1 MPENNL
7 PPEHENWAHAVLKTM
22 KVRFELPDDDD
33 QVPNSENGQG
43 GETVSVSQ
51 AEQPPQDKAEE
62 QQAVLDLAERKRI
75 HQKELSKVSRNL
87 RSLAKAVH
95 IAGKRTDIFIEDVTQ
110 RVFEDAKQ
118 LAEANVK
125 QANDIMNKPD
135 KKGFVDLGKLQA
147 FMDRGEEYL
156 RVMQS
161 NFKEGQDITLD
172 SMRGIA
178 AEAKKK
184 LDDVHKQRASIETW
198 NIDLSRFDGAYEQA
212 AENIRD
218 LNTALNSNSISVA
231 KQSLQ
236 AASINL
242 AVLKDL
248 LKKTQKHAANAKKDI
263 ENRVQSTE
271 TAAADLG
278 TRKSEIEH
286 NPKDL
291 EEFEKLHEAVVTNC
305 KQATSL
311 VATGNGI
318 EAEKAAES
326 AENGFIEMQQVM
338 LQSIASSEGTPE
350 EDDDDENE
358 VKLLAGDAIELT
370 KKADELASQEGLVS
384 EYNGLLPVFRK
395 ADKSARSAIAEAQ
408 SDLLKGEVLSA
419 EDKLEKVK
427 LDLTEMHEIAVEA
440 QSALEI
446 AQDQIA
452 LLQKQADILL
462 SRRSEFVKFAEV
474 EERKVIYLK
483 RFDTIAGEVE
493 FNLNRAETA
502 VKNENLSEANQVT
515 ANAQAS
521 ITNLQ
526 NHVDKLQYFQGIR
539 TAATQEENTELF
551 MQTLDRLR
559 ENIAEFNDRSDV
571 FKDKEEEAIFDNLY
585 DRAVEYSDQAEN
597 LFKRKKYAD
606 ADDAIDNT
614 QIALSGLEIALERG
628 AKTAAKVAGLKIEVQ
643 EAWGRIQ
650 AYENVAN
657 GIVNDELRGEFLSF
671 RMIAQGYAKEA
682 FDYISQGRITDARG
696 ALADLKQSMV
706 NLDAFVA
713 NPPKPKQPESY
724 QAGTETSEVEEEAL
738 TVEQLAEKEEQEEI
752 ALFVRELKQ
761 LRVEVEQLKNAVKEG
776 NKVWERFCEGDYL
789 QRFQNS
795 FQLANASID
804 EAMDWLTGADQM
816 MTPGPRMKVNQD
828 LFITSIREPITEA
841 KKAYRDMENAFDVS
855 KQIVMSQLNGISE
868 GAKYYLAAFEDIYK
882 VRENLG
888 GWAIDLS
895 ALDDAY
901 LTAMD
906 NIAELKISVEQQDVA
921 ASRDALD
928 LAETHRQSMRQASE
942 AAEKA
947 ALDEELKV
955 FTSFSDLLTDYI
967 KLSELV
973 DTVAKFPEIL
983 KVFENADATARAG
996 LDKAH
1001 ELAKSGEGKAAVLQF
1016 SEIEKAMDVM
1026 LDALGDAGVAAVR
1039 AELDAQAQYDADI
1052 TAFRIKKDNIY
1063 SDVSK
1068 LQDIVIASYDE
1079 WWPSCRDTYFEG
1091 TFIEEFDKAR
1101 LNLTAATDLNNSQ
1114 EDGDRKAI
1122 IAGMESGLQEAL
1134 DAFNA
1139 MDNFRKLSENFTE
1152 SQMRGLS
1159 QRAEGFEKIID
1170 NVNVSLDQ
1178 YADWGL
1184 DFTDFETNYNKA
1196 KGLVEQ
1202 LREAIQRKNYLDGL
1216 DLNHQ
1221 LTDAV
1226 KVVEAE
1232 KQRYASLFEEAKA
1245 SFIEGFE
1252 VYRQRIADVVKRRP
1266 ELEKI
1271 KHLTTAF
1278 DDAERSALQAID
1290 RGIALI
1296 KKGDRFGPDKESEY
1310 ILSQEDR
1317 MFELLQEAVPLA
1329 KDPEKLAATIKE
1341 SQQKLAEFEALK
1353 KDIQDGMD
1361 REVFEAMQVRGA
1373 EHAAEAQ
1380 KLMEQE
1386 NFEKAEFELFA
1397 LRVVNEAL
1405 QSRHDSGVAIADK
1418 IPELEQEVEDVTTDL
1433 DDLNKLSSTIQNA
1446 DDAVNYGNYHSIGI
1460 RTAFEAKDFLLKGE
1474 IRRAQAALNTLQ
1486 YYLDKMEEILDKQG
1500 TKGPKRR
1507 SGSVQSK
1514 SEDQPEETLKPSE
1527 ELELEREDSFG
1538 PADDE
1543 EQKANLQ
1550 DAIASTDQ
1558 LLETAKANVK
1568 DLLDASEAEY
1578 YGMILQ
1584 KAEEHAAAA
1593 KDHLANARFDDGD
1606 ESIEY
1611 LKVALDT
1618 LHDAHRVGLA
1628 TSQLAPGYEKEIDEI
1643 GQKLILLNLKRNT
1656 ISEAKA
1662 QAEFDKV
1669 RDEAS
1674 ASVYQVARLLND
1686 KNIRK
1691 VKYEMDT
1698 LREKVG
1704 NLEKILNSHTSRR
1717 AKLKNLLKRKK

>member
-1 MPENNL
+1 MPEKNL
-7 PPEHENWAHAVLKTM
+7 PPEHENWAQAVLKTM
-22 KVRFELPDDDD
+22 KVKFDLPDEDD
-33 QVPNSENGQG
+33 QVSNSENGQG
-43 GETVSVSQ
+43 GETLSVSQ

-62 QQAVLDLAERKRI
+62 QQVILDLAECKRI
-75 HQKELSKVSRNL
+75 HQKELSKLSRNL
-87 RSLAKAVH
+87 RSLSKAVH
-95 IAGKRTDIFIEDVTQ
+95 IAGKRTDVFIEGVTQ

-135 KKGFVDLGKLQA
+135 KKGFVDLVKLQA

-156 RVMQS
+156 HVMQS

-172 SMRGIA
+172 SMKGIA

-184 LDDVHKQRASIETW
+184 LDDVLKQRASIKTW

-218 LNTALNSNSISVA
+218 LNTALNSNSVSVA
-231 KQSLQ
+231 KQNLQ

-263 ENRVQSTE
+263 ETRVQSTE
-271 TAAADLG
+271 TAVADLS
-278 TRKSEIEH
+278 TRNSEIEH

-291 EEFEKLHEAVVTNC
+291 EEFEKRHEAVVASC

-311 VATGNGI
+311 VAAGKGL
-318 EAEKAAES
+318 EAEKAVES

-338 LQSIASSEGTPE
+338 LQSIASFDGTPE
-350 EDDDDENE
+350 GDDDDESE

-370 KKADELASQEGLVS
+370 KKADELASQEGVVS

-395 ADKSARSAIAEAQ
+395 ADKSARSAIADAQ

-452 LLQKQADILL
+452 LLQKQAAPLF

-474 EERKVIYLK
+474 NERKVIFLK
-483 RFDTIAGEVE
+483 RFDNIAGEVE
-493 FNLNRAETA
+493 FNLDRAETA

-515 ANAQAS
+515 ANAQTS
-521 ITNLQ
+521 IANLQ
-526 NHVDKLQYFQGIR
+526 NHVDKLQNFQGIR

-559 ENIAEFNDRSDV
+559 ENIAEYNDRSDV

-585 DRAVEYSDQAEN
+585 DRAVEYSDQAEI
-597 LFKRKKYAD
+597 LFKRKKYED
-606 ADDAIDNT
+606 ADDTIDNT

-628 AKTAAKVAGLKIEVQ
+628 AKTAAKVEGLKLEVQ

-650 AYENVAN
+650 VYENVAN

-671 RMIAQGYAKEA
+671 RMIAQGYARET
-682 FDYISQGRITDARG
+682 FDYISQSRITDARG
-696 ALADLKQSMV
+696 ALADLKQAMV

-724 QAGTETSEVEEEAL
+724 QAGTETPEPEEEAL

-752 ALFVRELKQ
+752 AIFVSELKQ
-761 LRVEVEQLKNAVKEG
+761 IRVEVEQLKNAVKEG

-795 FQLANASID
+795 FQLASASID
-804 EAMDWLTGADQM
+804 EAMDWLTGADQL
-816 MTPGPRMKVNQD
+816 MTPGPRMNVNQD
-828 LFITSIREPITEA
+828 LFIASIREPISEA

-855 KQIVMSQLNGISE
+855 KQIVTSQLNGITE
-868 GAKYYLAAFEDIYK
+868 GAKYYIAAFDTIYK
-882 VRENLG
+882 SREDYA
-888 GWAIDLS
+888 GWEIDLS
-895 ALDDAY
+895 AFDNAY

-906 NIAELKISVEQQDVA
+906 NIAELKIAIGNQSVVSAQ
-921 ASRDALD
+921 DALN
-928 LAETHRQSMRQASE
+928 LAEKHRQGLLQTST
-942 AAEKA
+942 AAESA
-947 ALDEELKV
+947 ALEAEHKV
-955 FTSFSDLLTDYI
+955 VMTLTDMMTDYI
-967 KLSELV
+967 KLSKLQ
-973 DTVAKFPEIL
+973 DTIASFPEIL
-983 KVFENADATARAG
+983 KVFESADSTAKAG
-996 LDKAH
+996 LDRAL
-1001 ELAKSGEGKAAVLQF
+1001 ELINAGEGKTAAQQF
-1016 SEIEKAMDVM
+1016 PVVEKAMDAMVQ
-1026 LDALGDAGVAAVR
+1026 AIGDGGVATVR
-1039 AELDAQAQYDADI
+1039 AELDAQAQYEADI

-1091 TFIEEFDKAR
+1091 TFIEAFDKAR

-1134 DAFNA
+1134 NAFNT

-1184 DFTDFETNYNKA
+1184 DFTEFETNYNEA
-1196 KGLVEQ
+1196 KGLIEQ
-1202 LREAIQRKNYLDGL
+1202 LRAVIQRKDYLNGL

-1221 LTDAV
+1221 LADAV

-1232 KQRYASLFEEAKA
+1232 RQRYASLFEEAKA
-1245 SFIEGFE
+1245 SFIEGFD

-1271 KHLTTAF
+1271 KHLAAAF

-1296 KKGDRFGPDKESEY
+1296 KKGDRFGPDKESKY
-1310 ILSQEDR
+1310 IISQENR
-1317 MFELLQEAVPLA
+1317 MLELLQEAVPLA
-1329 KDPEKLAATIKE
+1329 NDPEKLGTLIKE
-1341 SQQKLAEFEALK
+1341 SQEKLVEFEAMK
-1353 KDIQDGMD
+1353 EDIKDGMD
-1361 REVFEAMQVRGA
+1361 REVFAAMQARGA

-1433 DDLNKLSSTIQNA
+1433 ADLNKLSSTIQND
-1446 DDAVNYGNYHSIGI
+1446 DDATNYGKYHSIGI

-1486 YYLDKMEEILDKQG
+1486 YYLDKMEELLDKQG

-1514 SEDQPEETLKPSE
+1514 SEDQPEETLKPSV
-1527 ELELEREDSFG
+1527 ELELEREDSFS

-1550 DAIASTDQ
+1550 DAIAATDQ
-1558 LLETAKANVK
+1558 LLETAKENVR

-1593 KDHLANARFDDGD
+1593 KDHLANAKLDDGD

-1669 RDEAS
+1669 RNEAS

-1698 LREKVG
+1698 LRQKVG

>member
-22 KVRFELPDDDD
+22 KVRFELPDDD

-95 IAGKRTDIFIEDVTQ
+95 IAGKRTDVFIEDVTQ

-263 ENRVQSTE
+263 EYRVQSTE
-271 TAAADLG
+271 TAAADLS

-286 NPKDL
+286 NSKDL
-291 EEFEKLHEAVVTNC
+291 VEFEKLHEAVVTNC
-305 KQATSL
+305 KQASSL
-311 VATGNGI
+311 VAAGNGI

-338 LQSIASSEGTPE
+338 LQSIASSEGTSE

-370 KKADELASQEGLVS
+370 KKVDELVFQEGLVS

-515 ANAQAS
+515 ANAQTS

-597 LFKRKKYAD
+597 LFKRKKYED

-628 AKTAAKVAGLKIEVQ
+628 AKTAAKVAGLKLEVQ

-671 RMIAQGYAKEA
+671 RMIAQGCAKEA
-682 FDYISQGRITDARG
+682 FDYISQSRITDARG
-696 ALADLKQSMV
+696 ALADLKQAMV

-724 QAGTETSEVEEEAL
+724 QAGTETSEVEEETL

-776 NKVWERFCEGDYL
+776 NKVWGRFCEGDYL

-855 KQIVMSQLNGISE
+855 KQIVTSQLNGISE

-906 NIAELKISVEQQDVA
+906 NIAELKISVEKQDVA

-942 AAEKA
+942 AAQSA
-947 ALDEELKV
+947 ALEAEHKV
-955 FTSFSDLLTDYI
+955 VMTLTDMLIDYI
-967 KLSELV
+967 KMSELV

-983 KVFENADATARAG
+983 KVFENADATAKAG
-996 LDKAH
+996 LDKAL
-1001 ELAKSGEGKAAVLQF
+1001 ELVNSGEGKTAVLQF
-1016 SEIEKAMDVM
+1016 SDVEKAMDIMV
-1026 LDALGDAGVAAVR
+1026 DALGDAGVAAVR
-1039 AELDAQAQYDADI
+1039 AELDAQAPRDADTTVFGI
-1052 TAFRIKKDNIY
+1052 QKEEILAEVETLSDIIEASY
-1063 SDVSK
+1063 SDWI
-1068 LQDIVIASYDE
+1068 DY
-1079 WWPSCRDTYFEG
+1079 CRGDREAQFNDYFESAKQKLE
-1091 TFIEEFDKAR
+1091 TVVALSKPP
-1101 LNLTAATDLNNSQ
+1101 
-1114 EDGDRKAI
+1114 EDGDVNGIMAKMRYELA
-1122 IAGMESGLQEAL
+1122 EAQS
-1134 DAFNA
+1134 FYNA
-1139 MDNFRKLSENFTE
+1139 MDRIHNVSESIATFKLRDMN
-1152 SQMRGLS
+1152 
-1159 QRAEGFEKIID
+1159 QRAEYFQNKIDKISEGL
-1170 NVNVSLDQ
+1170 NQ
-1178 YADWGL
+1178 YVDW
-1184 DFTDFETNYNKA
+1184 E
-1196 KGLVEQ
+1196 
-1202 LREAIQRKNYLDGL
+1202 L
-1216 DLNHQ
+1216 DLSEFDVKYNEAKDLIEKLRGAVQKKDYINGVDIVHEAQ
-1221 LTDAV
+1221 AAVDAIDG
-1226 KVVEAE
+1226 EE
-1232 KQRYASLFEEAKA
+1232 QRYADLFVKAKA
-1245 SFIEGFE
+1245 SFIEGFG
-1252 VYRQRIADVVKRRP
+1252 VYRERIAELVKRRP

-1271 KHLTTAF
+1271 KHLAAAF

-1290 RGIALI
+1290 RSIALI
-1296 KKGDRFGPDKESEY
+1296 RKGDRFGPDKESEY

-1317 MFELLQEAVPLA
+1317 MLELLQEAVPLA
-1329 KDPEKLAATIKE
+1329 KNPEKLGATIKE

-1361 REVFEAMQVRGA
+1361 REIFEAMQVRGA

-1380 KLMEQE
+1380 KLMDQE

-1433 DDLNKLSSTIQNA
+1433 ADLNKLSNTIQNA
-1446 DDAVNYGNYHSIGI
+1446 DDAVNYGKYHSIGI

-1486 YYLDKMEEILDKQG
+1486 YYLDKMEELLDKQG

-1593 KDHLANARFDDGD
+1593 KDHLANARLDDGD

-1611 LKVALDT
+1611 LKFALDT

-1662 QAEFDKV
+1662 QTEFDKV
-1669 RDEAS
+1669 RNEAS

-1691 VKYEMDT
+1691 VKYEMGT

>member
-22 KVRFELPDDDD
+22 KVRFDLPDDD

-87 RSLAKAVH
+87 KSLAKAVH
-95 IAGKRTDIFIEDVTQ
+95 IAGKRTDVFIEDVTQ

-271 TAAADLG
+271 TAAADLS

-291 EEFEKLHEAVVTNC
+291 VEFEKLHEAVVTNC

-311 VATGNGI
+311 VAAGNGI

-474 EERKVIYLK
+474 DERKVIYLK

-515 ANAQAS
+515 ANAQTS

-597 LFKRKKYAD
+597 LFKRKKYED

-882 VRENLG
+882 LRDDLG

-906 NIAELKISVEQQDVA
+906 NIAELKISVEKQDVA
-921 ASRDALD
+921 ASREALD

-955 FTSFSDLLTDYI
+955 ITSFSDLLTDYI

-1016 SEIEKAMDVM
+1016 SDIAKAMDVM
-1026 LDALGDAGVAAVR
+1026 VDALGDAGVAAVR
-1039 AELDAQAQYDADI
+1039 AELDAQAQRDADI
-1052 TAFRIKKDNIY
+1052 TVFGIQKEEILAEVETLSDIIEASY
-1063 SDVSK
+1063 SDWIDFCRGDFEASFNDYFESAKQK
-1068 LQDIVIASYDE
+1068 LENVIALSN
-1079 WWPSCRDTYFEG
+1079 PPEG
-1091 TFIEEFDKAR
+1091 
-1101 LNLTAATDLNNSQ
+1101 
-1114 EDGDRKAI
+1114 GDVNGI
-1122 IAGMESGLQEAL
+1122 IAKMKHELAEAQS
-1134 DAFNA
+1134 FYKA
-1139 MDNFRKLSENFTE
+1139 MDGIHNVSESIATFKL
-1152 SQMRGLS
+1152 RGMN
-1159 QRAEGFEKIID
+1159 QRAEYFQDKIDKISEGL
-1170 NVNVSLDQ
+1170 NQ
-1178 YADWGL
+1178 YVDWDL
-1184 DFTDFETNYNKA
+1184 DFSEFDVKYNEA
-1196 KGLVEQ
+1196 KGLIEK
-1202 LREAIQRKNYLDGL
+1202 LRGAVQKKDYINGVDIVHEAQAAVDVVDGE
-1216 DLNHQ
+1216 
-1221 LTDAV
+1221 V
-1226 KVVEAE
+1226 
-1232 KQRYASLFEEAKA
+1232 QRYADLFVEAKA
-1245 SFIEGFE
+1245 NFYKGFG
-1252 VYRQRIADVVKRRP
+1252 VYRERIAELVKRRP
-1266 ELEKI
+1266 ELENI
-1271 KHLTTAF
+1271 KHLATAF

-1290 RGIALI
+1290 RAIALI
-1296 KKGDRFGPDKESEY
+1296 RKGDRFGPDKESEY

-1317 MFELLQEAVPLA
+1317 MLELLQEAVPLA

-1446 DDAVNYGNYHSIGI
+1446 DDAVNYGKYHSIGI
-1460 RTAFEAKDFLLKGE
+1460 RTAFEAKDFLLKDE

-1486 YYLDKMEEILDKQG
+1486 YYLDKMEELLDKQG

-1550 DAIASTDQ
+1550 EAIASTDQ

-1593 KDHLANARFDDGD
+1593 KDHLANARLDDGD

-1611 LKVALDT
+1611 LKFALDT

-1628 TSQLAPGYEKEIDEI
+1628 TSQLVPGYEKEIDEI

-1662 QAEFDKV
+1662 QTEFDKV
-1669 RDEAS
+1669 RNEAS